1 MTAVKDRAAP
11 SPATQ
16 IPPAQPKAPE
26 GSVDVKT
33 RTDVG
38 AGVIEVTV
46 QVDDRPAGSS
56 FVLTSPRNF
65 AFRKTG

>member
-1 MTAVKDRAAP
+1 MTIVKDRAAP
-11 SPATQ
+11 SSAKVTQ
-16 IPPAQPKAPE
+16 SGPPKAPE
-26 GSVDVKT
+26 VSIEVKT

-46 QVDDRPAGSS
+46 QVDDKPAGSS
-56 FVLTSPRNF
+56 FVLTSPRDF

>member
-1 MTAVKDRAAP
+1 MTTVKDRAAP
-11 SPATQ
+11 PPATEP
-16 IPPAQPKAPE
+16 PPAPPKAPE
-26 GSVDVKT
+26 VNVEVKT

-46 QVDDRPAGSS
+46 QVDDKPAGSS

-65 AFRKTG
+65 AFRRTG